1 MSAERKGLWRRLMS
15 PTHRR
20 DEHRE
25 LWMFGGPRS
34 RWVHLVLSVVF
45 WSVFIVVV
53 LVARNEFRG
62 SGIFQPWFW
71 LLLGVFWI
79 GYAVHAW
86 LQASTGT
93 TILRDRIVVRDRRR
107 VTEVPWTDVVRIR
120 LDLESR
126 WASHLVAELQD
137 GTEVQLAMVPLA
149 ARDAVLAWAPPS
161 VERRG

>member
-1 MSAERKGLWRRLMS
+1 MSAERQGLWQRLVS

-34 RWVHLVLSVVF
+34 RWVHLLLSVFF
-45 WSVFIVVV
+45 WSGFIVVV
-53 LVARNEFRG
+53 IVAPTGFEG
-62 SGIFQPWFW
+62 SGVFRPWLW
-71 LLLGVFWI
+71 LLLAVFWI
-79 GYAVHAW
+79 GYAVHSW

-93 TILRDRIVVRDRRR
+93 TITRDRIVVRDRRR
-107 VTEVPWTDVVRIR
+107 VTQIPWTRVVRIR
-120 LDLESR
+120 PDLESR

-137 GTEVQLAMVPLA
+137 GTEVQLAMIPLE

-161 VERRG
+161 VER